1 MCGCVCGWVWSPV
14 QKKLH
19 STTGLTFIF
28 NQIQFNLDI
37 HLLIFLQPFFSGSR
51 GFLYSLFCSG
61 GINHDDPWNPKD
73 NKENGM
79 MKFFRD
85 TIGEWLCKPWA
96 KALVLTVF
104 VTYIGFACWGVMGL
118 EEGLEKKRL
127 SRFDSYSV
135 EYYNTEEKY
144 FMEYPF
150 RINVSSTFSLAL
162 LHRTNDHPMHPK
174 VVVSGVVDYS
184 DKKVQKEMEELLR
197 ALENTTFIDPLY
209 TESWLRSDPL
219 PSHQT

>member
-1 MCGCVCGWVWSPV
+1 MTVFICNSIAKFMTCQYFLLDLSIRC
-14 QKKLH
+14 H
-19 STTGLTFIF
+19 HFTLTF
-28 NQIQFNLDI
+28 Q
-37 HLLIFLQPFFSGSR
+37 QPFFSSGSR

-150 RINVSSTFSLAL
+150 RINVSSSCLMSVQQETKLSA
-162 LHRTNDHPMHPK
+162 NPMQPR
-174 VVVSGVVDYS
+174 
-184 DKKVQKEMEELLR
+184 L
-197 ALENTTFIDPLY
+197 
-209 TESWLRSDPL
+209 W
-219 PSHQT
+219 